1 METRKVVTLSKKLFK
16 NMKREMKKYGSYR
29 LLGKYGEITNVR
41 KSKKRYYEVETGRE
55 ILCLN
60 DVLKK
65 FERKGIKSSLGNTY
79 VADVERESIKNGL
92 SIDERVQKIDDAIL
106 STATD
111 ILSSF
116 FNKRYG
122 RA

>member
-65 FERKGIKSSLGNTY
+65 FERKGVKSSLGNTY

>member
-1 METRKVVTLSKKLFK
+1 MKLK
-16 NMKREMKKYGSYR
+16 Q
-29 LLGKYGEITNVR
+29 V
-41 KSKKRYYEVETGRE
+41 E

-65 FERKGIKSSLGNTY
+65 FERKGVKSSLGNTY

-106 STATD
+106 STAT

>member
-1 METRKVVTLSKKLFK
+1 MTTPGFC
-16 NMKREMKKYGSYR
+16 R
-29 LLGKYGEITNVR
+29 LESRSFGLER
-41 KSKKRYYEVETGRE
+41 
-55 ILCLN
+55 CLN

-65 FERKGIKSSLGNTY
+65 IDKEGIKTSHGNTY
-79 VADVERESIKNGL
+79 VADIERESIKNGL
-92 SIDERVQKIDDAIL
+92 SIDERVEKIDDAIM

>member
-1 METRKVVTLSKKLFK
+1 MEVRRVVTISKKRFK
-16 NMKREMKKYGSYR
+16 DMKKEMKKYGSYR

-41 KSKKRYYEVETGRE
+41 KSKKRYYEVETGRR

-65 FERKGIKSSLGNTY
+65 IDKEGIKTSHGNTY
-79 VADVERESIKNGL
+79 VADIERESIKNGL
-92 SIDERVQKIDDAIL
+92 SIDERVEKIDDAIM